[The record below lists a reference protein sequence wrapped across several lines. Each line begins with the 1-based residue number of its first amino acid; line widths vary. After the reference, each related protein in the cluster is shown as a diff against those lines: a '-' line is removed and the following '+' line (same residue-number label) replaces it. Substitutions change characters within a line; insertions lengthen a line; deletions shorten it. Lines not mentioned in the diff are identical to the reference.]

1 MCETLKII
9 KLFLLISLVSSCQ
22 NFQDTEVKF
31 DNFNIFKKNESKN
44 NDKNK
49 RAIGDD
55 FLNFIDEIL
64 WQKTNDWEIDF
75 CQFLN

>member
-64 WQKTNDWEIDF
+64 
-75 CQFLN
+75 